1 MTEPTIAT
9 PIAGAAGTGERPDRA
24 LAATDDELLSN
35 GGIATDDAPLANE
48 RIATMN
54 RMLREYGSLY
64 EGVAARLGVP
74 DSVFDTLYTLY
85 LHDGATQK
93 EICDISYVS
102 KQTIHSAVMRLE
114 RDGLIRTE
122 RGHGRAVKLFLTET
136 GRAEAARIARPVVEV
151 EQRAYDVLSPR
162 EFDELLGYLD
172 RIADQ
177 LRRGM
182 DAIGSEGKEA

>member
-9 PIAGAAGTGERPDRA
+9 PIAGAAVTGERSGRT
-24 LAATDDELLSN
+24 LAS
-35 GGIATDDAPLANE
+35 TDDAPLTNE
-48 RIATMN
+48 RIATIN
-54 RMLREYGSLY
+54 RMMREYDSLY
-64 EGVAARLGVP
+64 SSVAVRLGVP

-122 RGHGRAVKLFLTET
+122 RGHGRAVKLFLTDT
-136 GRAEAARIARPVVEV
+136 GRVEAARIARPVVEV